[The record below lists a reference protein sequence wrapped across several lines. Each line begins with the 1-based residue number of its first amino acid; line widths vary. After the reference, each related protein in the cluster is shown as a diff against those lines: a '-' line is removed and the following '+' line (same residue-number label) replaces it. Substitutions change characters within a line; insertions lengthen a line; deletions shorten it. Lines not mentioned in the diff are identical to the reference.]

1 MNSPTFWKHLLESL
15 VQAGHTQGHLA
26 IAGGCVRDYLLGLE
40 PKDIDIFVGTPLP
53 NNARHNAFFAPT
65 DWQPVPAPPNNLRA
79 EYFGEGTNHIAAI
92 HDFTVADTAVQM
104 IYVNR
109 FIFDHIARFDLQLS
123 NGTFH
128 LNEGLVVPMSLM
140 KGISDKVIRANIR
153 RTSNNTMARAERFLE
168 KISAVEDGWTIDVD
182 QINNNNLA
190 QPAPQWGQAF

>member
-15 VQAGHTQGHLA
+15 VQAGHTQGQLA
-26 IAGGCVRDYLLGLE
+26 IAGGCVRDYFLGLE
-40 PKDIDIFVGTPLP
+40 PKDIDIFVGTPLA
-53 NNARHNAFFAPT
+53 NNAQHNAFFAPA
-65 DWQPVPAPPNNLRA
+65 DWQPVPPANNEMRA
-79 EYFGEGTNHIAAI
+79 EYLGEGANHIAAI

-153 RTSNNTMARAERFLE
+153 RTANNTMARAERFLE

-190 QPAPQWGQAF
+190 QPAPQWGQVF